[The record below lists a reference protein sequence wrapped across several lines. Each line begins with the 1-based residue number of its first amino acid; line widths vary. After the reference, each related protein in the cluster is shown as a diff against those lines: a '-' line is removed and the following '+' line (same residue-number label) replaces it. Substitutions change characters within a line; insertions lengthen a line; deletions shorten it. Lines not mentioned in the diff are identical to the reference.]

1 MDPRDEQGKIW
12 MDGNFIDW
20 KDATIHVMSHVI
32 HYGTSVF
39 EGMRCYKTPKG
50 PSIFRLKDHI
60 RRLFDSAKIYRTP
73 IPFSQ
78 QQVLDACKETIRI
91 NNFESAYVR
100 PIVFRGYGSLGV
112 DPSKCPVHVVIGA
125 LNWGKYLGDEGVNQ
139 GVDVCISSWNR
150 MAPNTMPTMAKAGAN
165 YMNSQLIKLQAMA
178 DGYTEGIGLDVDGF
192 VSEGSGENIFL
203 IRDGV
208 LYTPTSGS
216 SILPGLTRNCIF
228 KIAKEFD
235 VPVVETKI
243 NREMLY
249 IADEIFLTGSAAE
262 VTPVRSVDRISI
274 GSGSRGPLTEKIQTR
289 YFDYVNGEREDVY
302 GWHDIIG
309 TDV

>member
-216 SILPGLTRNCIF
+216 CILPGLTRNCIF

>member
-12 MDGNFIDW
+12 MDGSFIDW

-50 PSIFRLKDHI
+50 PSIFRLNDHI
-60 RRLFDSAKIYRTP
+60 RRLFDSAKIYRIP
-73 IPFSQ
+73 ISFSR
-78 QQVLDACKETIRI
+78 QQVIDACKDTIRI

-100 PIVFRGYGSLGV
+100 PIVLRGYGSLGV
-112 DPSKCPVHVVIGA
+112 DPTKCPVHVIVGA
-125 LNWGKYLGDEGVNQ
+125 LNWGKYLGDEGMNQ

-165 YMNSQLIKLQAMA
+165 YMNSQLIKMEAMA
-178 DGYTEGIGLDVDGF
+178 DGYAEGIGLDVDGF
-192 VSEGSGENIFL
+192 VSEGSGENIFI
-203 IRDGV
+203 IRDDV
-208 LYTPTSGS
+208 LYTPTVGS
-216 SILPGLTRNCIF
+216 CVLPGLTRNCIF
-228 KIAKEFD
+228 KIAQEFD
-235 VPVVETKI
+235 LPIVERKI

-249 IADEIFLTGSAAE
+249 IADEIFFTGSAAE
-262 VTPVRSVDRISI
+262 VTPIRSVDRIPV
-274 GSGSRGPLTEKIQTR
+274 GNGSRGPITEKIQSR
-289 YFDYVNGEREDVY
+289 YFEYVNGDREDVY

-309 TDV
+309 KNV

>member
-1 MDPRDEQGKIW
+1 MDSRDEQGKMW
-12 MDGNFIDW
+12 MDGSFIDW
-20 KDATIHVMSHVI
+20 KDATIHVMSHVV

-78 QQVLDACKETIRI
+78 QQIIDACKETIRI

-139 GVDVCISSWNR
+139 GVDVCVSSWNR

-178 DGYTEGIGLDVDGF
+178 DGYAEGIGLDVDGF
-192 VSEGSGENIFL
+192 VSEGSGENIFVV
-203 IRDGV
+203 RDGV
-208 LYTPTSGS
+208 LYTPTPGS
-216 SILPGLTRNCIF
+216 CILPGLTRNCIF
-228 KIAKEFD
+228 KIAEEFD
-235 VPVVETKI
+235 LPTVETRI

-249 IADEIFLTGSAAE
+249 IADEIFFTGSAAE
-262 VTPVRSVDRISI
+262 VTPIRSVDRISI
-274 GSGSRGPLTEKIQTR
+274 GSGSRGPITEKIQTR
-289 YFDYVNGEREDVY
+289 YFEYVNGERDDVY

-309 TDV
+309 KNV